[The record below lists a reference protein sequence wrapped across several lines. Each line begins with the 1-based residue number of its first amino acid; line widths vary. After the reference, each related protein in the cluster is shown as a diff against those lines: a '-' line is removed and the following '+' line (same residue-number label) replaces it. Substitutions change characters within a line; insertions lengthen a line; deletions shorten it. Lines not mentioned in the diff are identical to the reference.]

1 MATTKIHSI
10 KKTLDKSIDYII
22 NPAKTN
28 NGLLVSAYGC
38 PDDAKGA
45 TESFELVR
53 SVGTGRA
60 TILAKHLIQ
69 SFKPGEVT
77 PEVAHEIGCQ
87 LCEKLLGTNFQYIV
101 ATHIDRE
108 HVHNHIILNQ
118 VSMDDGRSFETL
130 KNRGGK
136 IVWEIQKISDELC
149 AAHGLSVIKNP
160 KLGKGKSHYEW
171 AKDKEG
177 KSWKSQLK
185 RLIDQTIMESDCFDD
200 FLEKLRSKNVEVVY
214 TPDKTIKIKFRL
226 PDQQR
231 YARGKTLGW
240 YYDVPQIKRRI
251 EQSYLVRTGKTL
263 TKQRTKIIDTHAD
276 RMEQSK
282 GLQRWAEI
290 QNMKEASKILN
301 MLTARNINNQQEL
314 EDRAI
319 STFGGRIVIVG
330 KLEDIQAK
338 IDRISEDI
346 RAIETYQKYKPVKE
360 EYRKAVF
367 KAKFERTH
375 ERELELFDLAV
386 AELDR
391 KYPDHKVPTIDKLK
405 ADRSQLIEERN
416 GLNDEYK
423 KIAAELKQ
431 LDYIRQTIQDYLSQT
446 TTRSRRISIE

>member
-87 LCEKLLGTNFQYIV
+87 LCEKLLGTDFQYIV
-101 ATHIDRE
+101 ATHTDRE

-118 VSMDDGRSFETL
+118 VSMGDGRSFETL

-185 RLIDQTIMESDCFDD
+185 RLIDQTIMESDNFED
-200 FLEKLRSKNVEVVY
+200 FLAKLRAKNVEVVY

-231 YARGKTLGW
+231 FARGKTLGW

-263 TKQRTKIIDTHAD
+263 TKQRTKIIDTHTD

-301 MLTARNINNQQEL
+301 MLTARNINDQKEL

-319 STFGGRIVIVG
+319 SMFGGR
-330 KLEDIQAK
+330 
-338 IDRISEDI
+338 
-346 RAIETYQKYKPVKE
+346 RAVP
-360 EYRKAVF
+360 A
-367 KAKFERTH
+367 
-375 ERELELFDLAV
+375 D
-386 AELDR
+386 
-391 KYPDHKVPTIDKLK
+391 DHAP
-405 ADRSQLIEERN
+405 
-416 GLNDEYK
+416 
-423 KIAAELKQ
+423 
-431 LDYIRQTIQDYLSQT
+431 
-446 TTRSRRISIE
+446 